1 MKLSNKTYDKIK
13 FLVQIVAP
21 ALIVLIAGLGDLYGF
36 DTQKVIGLIT
46 LLVTFTG
53 SVLGI
58 SNLQYKKGADN
69 ERILK

>member
-1 MKLSNKTYDKIK
+1 MKLTNKTYDRIK

-36 DTQKVIGLIT
+36 DTQEIIGLIT
-46 LLVTFTG
+46 LLATFTG

-58 SNLQYKKGADN
+58 SNLQYNKG
-69 ERILK
+69 E

>member
-1 MKLSNKTYDKIK
+1 MKLTNKTYDRIK

-36 DTQKVIGLIT
+36 DTQNIIGLVT

-58 SNLQYKKGADN
+58 SNLQYKKG
-69 ERILK
+69 E

>member
-1 MKLSNKTYDKIK
+1 MKLTNKTYDKIK

-36 DTQKVIGLIT
+36 DTQNIIGLIT
-46 LLVTFTG
+46 LLITFTG

-58 SNLQYKKGADN
+58 SNLQYKKG
-69 ERILK
+69 E

>member
-1 MKLSNKTYDKIK
+1 MKLTNKTYDRIK

-21 ALIVLIAGLGDLYGF
+21 ALIVLIAGVGDLYGF
-36 DTQKVIGLIT
+36 DTQNINGLIT

-58 SNLQYKKGADN
+58 SNLQYKKG
-69 ERILK
+69 E

>member
-1 MKLSNKTYDKIK
+1 MKLSNKTYDSIK

-36 DTQKVIGLIT
+36 DTQNIIGLIT
-46 LLVTFTG
+46 LLATFTG

-58 SNLQYKKGADN
+58 SNLQYKKG
-69 ERILK
+69 E

>member
-1 MKLSNKTYDKIK
+1 MKLTNKTYDRIK

-36 DTQKVIGLIT
+36 DTQTIIGLIT

-58 SNLQYKKGADN
+58 SNLQYKKG
-69 ERILK
+69 E

>member
-1 MKLSNKTYDKIK
+1 MKLTNKTYDRIK

-21 ALIVLIAGLGDLYGF
+21 AFIVLIAGLGDLYGF
-36 DTQKVIGLIT
+36 DTQTIIGLIT

-58 SNLQYKKGADN
+58 SNLQYKKG
-69 ERILK
+69 E

>member
-1 MKLSNKTYDKIK
+1 MKLTNKTYDRIK

-36 DTQKVIGLIT
+36 NTQNIIGLIT

-58 SNLQYKKGADN
+58 SNLQYKKG
-69 ERILK
+69 E

>member
-1 MKLSNKTYDKIK
+1 MKLTNKTYDKIK

-36 DTQKVIGLIT
+36 DTKSIIGLIT

-58 SNLQYKKGADN
+58 SNLQYKKEA
-69 ERILK
+69 E

>member
-1 MKLSNKTYDKIK
+1 MKLTNKTYDKIK

-21 ALIVLIAGLGDLYGF
+21 ALIVLIAGLGDLYSF
-36 DTQKVIGLIT
+36 DTQNIIGLIT

-58 SNLQYKKGADN
+58 SNLQYKKG
-69 ERILK
+69 E

>member
-21 ALIVLIAGLGDLYGF
+21 ALIVLIAGLGDLYAF
-36 DTQKVIGLIT
+36 DTQNIIGLIT
-46 LLVTFTG
+46 LLVTFTS

-58 SNLQYKKGADN
+58 SNLQYKKG
-69 ERILK
+69 E

>member
-1 MKLSNKTYDKIK
+1 MKLTNKTYDRIK

-36 DTQKVIGLIT
+36 DTQNIIGLIT
-46 LLVTFTG
+46 LLATFTG

-58 SNLQYKKGADN
+58 SNLQYKKG
-69 ERILK
+69 E

>member
-1 MKLSNKTYDKIK
+1 MKLTNKTYDKIK

-46 LLVTFTG
+46 LLATFTG

-58 SNLQYKKGADN
+58 SNLQYKKGEDN

>member
-1 MKLSNKTYDKIK
+1 MKLTNKTYDRIK

-36 DTQKVIGLIT
+36 NTQNIIGLIT
-46 LLVTFTG
+46 LLATFTG

-58 SNLQYKKGADN
+58 SNLQYKKG
-69 ERILK
+69 E

>member
-1 MKLSNKTYDKIK
+1 MKLTNKTYDRIK
-13 FLVQIVAP
+13 FLEQIVAP

-36 DTQKVIGLIT
+36 NTQNIIGLIT

-58 SNLQYKKGADN
+58 SNLQYKKG
-69 ERILK
+69 E

>member
-1 MKLSNKTYDKIK
+1 MKLTNKTYDRIK

-36 DTQKVIGLIT
+36 DTQNIIGLIT
-46 LLVTFTG
+46 LIVTFTG

-58 SNLQYKKGADN
+58 SNLQYKKG
-69 ERILK
+69 E

>member
-1 MKLSNKTYDKIK
+1 MKLTNKTYDKIK

-21 ALIVLIAGLGDLYGF
+21 ALIVLIGGLGDLYGF
-36 DTQKVIGLIT
+36 DTQNIIGLIT

-58 SNLQYKKGADN
+58 SNLQYKKG
-69 ERILK
+69 E

>member
-1 MKLSNKTYDKIK
+1 MKLTNKTYDRIK

-58 SNLQYKKGADN
+58 SNLQYKKG
-69 ERILK
+69 E

>member
-1 MKLSNKTYDKIK
+1 MKLTNKTYDRIK

-36 DTQKVIGLIT
+36 DTQNIIGLIT
-46 LLVTFTG
+46 LMVTFTG

-58 SNLQYKKGADN
+58 SNLQYKKG
-69 ERILK
+69 E

>member
-1 MKLSNKTYDKIK
+1 MKLTNKTYDKIK

-36 DTQKVIGLIT
+36 DTQNIIGLIT
-46 LLVTFTG
+46 LLATFTG

-58 SNLQYKKGADN
+58 SNLQYKKG
-69 ERILK
+69 E

>member
-1 MKLSNKTYDKIK
+1 MKLTNKTYDRIK

-21 ALIVLIAGLGDLYGF
+21 ALIVLIAGVGDLYGF
-36 DTQKVIGLIT
+36 DTQNIIGLIT

-58 SNLQYKKGADN
+58 SNLQYKKG
-69 ERILK
+69 E

>member
-1 MKLSNKTYDKIK
+1 MKLKNKTYDKIK

-36 DTQKVIGLIT
+36 DTKNIVGLIT

-58 SNLQYKKGADN
+58 SNLQYKK
-69 ERILK
+69 EKE

>member
-1 MKLSNKTYDKIK
+1 MKLTNKTYDRIK
-13 FLVQIVAP
+13 FMVQIVAP

-36 DTQKVIGLIT
+36 DTQNIIGLIT

-58 SNLQYKKGADN
+58 SNLQYKKG
-69 ERILK
+69 E

>member
-1 MKLSNKTYDKIK
+1 MKLTNKTYDKIK

-36 DTQKVIGLIT
+36 DTQSIIGLIT

-58 SNLQYKKGADN
+58 SNLQYKKG
-69 ERILK
+69 E

>member
-1 MKLSNKTYDKIK
+1 MKLTNKTYDRIK

-21 ALIVLIAGLGDLYGF
+21 PLIVLIAGLGDLYGF
-36 DTQKVIGLIT
+36 DTQNIIGLIT

-58 SNLQYKKGADN
+58 SNLQYKKG
-69 ERILK
+69 E

>member
-1 MKLSNKTYDKIK
+1 MKLTNKTYDRIK

-36 DTQKVIGLIT
+36 DTKNTIGLIT
-46 LLVTFTG
+46 LMVTFTG

-58 SNLQYKKGADN
+58 SNLQYKKG
-69 ERILK
+69 E

>member
-1 MKLSNKTYDKIK
+1 MKLTNKTYDRIK

-36 DTQKVIGLIT
+36 DTQNIIGLIT

-58 SNLQYKKGADN
+58 SNLQYKKG
-69 ERILK
+69 E

>member
-1 MKLSNKTYDKIK
+1 MKLTNKTYDKIK

-36 DTQKVIGLIT
+36 DTQNIIGLIT

-58 SNLQYKKGADN
+58 SNLQYKKG
-69 ERILK
+69 E

>member
-1 MKLSNKTYDKIK
+1 MKLTNKTYDKIK

-36 DTQKVIGLIT
+36 NTQNIIGLIT

-58 SNLQYKKGADN
+58 SNLQYKKG
-69 ERILK
+69 E

>member
-1 MKLSNKTYDKIK
+1 MKLTNKAYDRIK

-36 DTQKVIGLIT
+36 DTQTIIGLIT

-58 SNLQYKKGADN
+58 SNLQYKKG
-69 ERILK
+69 E